1 MIIYLFL
8 MAINNTRLYCYI
20 HIIINFFRSV
30 KISYIM
36 EKCLGLKAGPLHKLG
51 KKYLRRI

>member
-20 HIIINFFRSV
+20 NIIINFFRSV

-36 EKCLGLKAGPLHKLG
+36 EKCLGLKAGPLHK
-51 KKYLRRI
+51 